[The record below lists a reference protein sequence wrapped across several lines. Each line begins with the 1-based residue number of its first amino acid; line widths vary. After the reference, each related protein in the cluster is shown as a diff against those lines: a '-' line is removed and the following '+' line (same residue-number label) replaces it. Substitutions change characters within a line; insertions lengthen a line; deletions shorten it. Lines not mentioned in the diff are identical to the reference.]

1 MLINLLSPLTEPLR
15 W

>member
-1 MLINLLSPLTEPLR
+1 MLITLLSPLTEPLR